1 MPCERSALKKRK
13 KSKMSVE
20 TLLLF
25 DVNVRNRAMFRIHPR
40 ENIVLL

>member
-1 MPCERSALKKRK
+1 MPCERSALK

-20 TLLLF
+20 TLLLL
-25 DVNVRNRAMFRIHPR
+25 DVSVRKRAMFRIHPR